1 MAARWWLPSAS
12 EEKVSLP
19 PPPSRK
25 LYLTNTKVGPG
36 TGAEV
41 PPQTGGTPQ
50 RRRKLKVMAMEY
62 RRNQLALSSFSSHS
76 GHWHWATAA
85 PSPKEPL
92 GAAGL
97 KAHVYFFKQGFLK
110 E

>member
-1 MAARWWLPSAS
+1 MAARWWMPSAS

-25 LYLTNTKVGPG
+25 LCLTNTKVGPG

-50 RRRKLKVMAMEY
+50 RRRKLKVMTVEY
-62 RRNQLALSSFSSHS
+62 KRNQLNEGAPAGSRLLLVTLGSLAL
-76 GHWHWATAA
+76 GH
-85 PSPKEPL
+85 
-92 GAAGL
+92 
-97 KAHVYFFKQGFLK
+97 
-110 E
+110 